1 MSVRRVMGTEVEY
14 GISVPGQPTANP
26 TTLSSQVVNAW
37 AVAEAPTPRRPR
49 WDFEEESPLRDA
61 RGFDLSPAQA
71 LDHNDLDEDTGM
83 ANVILTNGARLYVD
97 HAHPEYST
105 PEVTGPRDVVLWDK
119 AGEQVMA
126 EASRRAARIPGQ
138 PPIQLYKNNT
148 DGKGASYGAH
158 ENYLMDRKTPFI
170 EIIRGLVPF
179 FVTRQVFAGAG
190 RVGIGTESRRDGFQ
204 LSQRADFFEVEVGL
218 ETTLKRPIINTRD
231 EPHADAD
238 KYRRL
243 HVIIGD
249 ANLAELSTYLKVGT
263 TSLVLAMIEAHALPR
278 DLAIEEPVES
288 LQAISHDPTLTHKIR
303 LRDGRHMTAIEMQRL
318 YLEQAQKFVDS
329 TGDDDPQTADVL
341 RRWAE
346 VLDDLDI
353 DPMRCA
359 DRLDWPAK
367 LRLLEGYRS
376 RDGLSWGDSR
386 LQLVD
391 LQYSDVRPEKGL
403 YHRLVA
409 RGSMQRLLT
418 DDEVTRAMASPPLGH
433 PGVLPRRVPAALSGP
448 GRGGVVGLGRVRP
461 GPGEPGAHPDDGAAA
476 GDPRARRCAVRGVGD
491 GAGARRHDHRRL
503 IHSTG
508 RSPRAPV
515 TVDAECP
522 LRRVTFR
529 SARSWRRT
537 WRVAMATRDTGGQ
550 QKATR
555 TREEADEVEA
565 SVDTETAE
573 RHKEMGEDVDALL
586 DEIDEVLEE
595 NSEEFVRQ
603 YVQKGGE

>member
-14 GISVPGQPTANP
+14 GISVPGQPGANP

-37 AVAEAPTPRRPR
+37 AVAEAPAPRRPR

-105 PEVTGPRDVVLWDK
+105 PEVTNPRDIVLWDK

-126 EASRRAARIPGQ
+126 EASRRAARIPGTS
-138 PPIQLYKNNT
+138 PIQLYKNNT

-170 EIIRGLVPF
+170 DIIRGLVPF

-190 RVGIGTESRRDGFQ
+190 RVGIGPESRGQGFQ

-249 ANLAELSTYLKVGT
+249 ANLAELSTYLKVGCT
-263 TSLVLAMIEAHALPR
+263 ALILEMIEEKALTA
-278 DLAIEEPVES
+278 DLGIADPVGE
-288 LQAISHDPTLTHKIR
+288 LKHVSHDPTLKHRVK
-303 LRDGRHMTAIEMQRL
+303 LRDGRRLTALDLQWAFFER
-318 YLEQAQKFVDS
+318 ARAFVDRRGG
-329 TGDDDPQTADVL
+329 GDEQTEDVL
-341 RRWAE
+341 DRWE
-346 VLDDLDI
+346 SVLDRLGRDPMECANDLD
-353 DPMRCA
+353 
-359 DRLDWPAK
+359 WVAK
-367 LRLLEGYRS
+367 LRLLEGYRERENLGWAS
-376 RDGLSWGDSR
+376 SK

-409 RGSMQRLLT
+409 RGSMRTLFT
-418 DDEVTRAMASPPLGH
+418 PEEVRRAMTEPPEDTRAYFRGRCLAQYASEVVAASWDSVIFDVGRESL
-433 PGVLPRRVPAALSGP
+433 VRVPMM
-448 GRGGVVGLGRVRP
+448 
-461 GPGEPGAHPDDGAAA
+461 E
-476 GDPRARRCAVRGVGD
+476 
-491 GAGARRHDHRRL
+491 
-503 IHSTG
+503 
-508 RSPRAPV
+508 
-515 TVDAECP
+515 P
-522 LRRVTFR
+522 LRGTKAHVGMLFDRCP
-529 SARSWRRT
+529 SAK
-537 WRVAMATRDTGGQ
+537 DLL
-550 QKATR
+550 
-555 TREEADEVEA
+555 EAIT
-565 SVDTETAE
+565 S
-573 RHKEMGEDVDALL
+573 
-586 DEIDEVLEE
+586 
-595 NSEEFVRQ
+595 S
-603 YVQKGGE
+603 